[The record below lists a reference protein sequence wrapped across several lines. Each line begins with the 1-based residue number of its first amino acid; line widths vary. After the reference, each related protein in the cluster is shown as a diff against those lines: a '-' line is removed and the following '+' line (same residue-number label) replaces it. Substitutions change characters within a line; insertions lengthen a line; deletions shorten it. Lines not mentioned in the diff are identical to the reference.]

1 MLIFRIFG
9 KIVIAFCSI
18 FPQCMWRA
26 QIDFTKNT
34 LSKFSFLDNYEDELE
49 DEYMRINIQPLRE
62 CHVHL
67 PNGDVFP
74 FTSAWFVIAAGSESG
89 HIANLCGLGIGEFL
103 SD

>member
-1 MLIFRIFG
+1 MCELEIEIKMKCKCFKEIY
-9 KIVIAFCSI
+9 V
-18 FPQCMWRA
+18 P
-26 QIDFTKNT
+26 DT
-34 LSKFSFLDNYEDELE
+34 YEDELE

-89 HIANLCGLGIGEFL
+89 HIANLCGLGIGKFL
-103 SD
+103 SVYYNLCLCLIIFYHSRS